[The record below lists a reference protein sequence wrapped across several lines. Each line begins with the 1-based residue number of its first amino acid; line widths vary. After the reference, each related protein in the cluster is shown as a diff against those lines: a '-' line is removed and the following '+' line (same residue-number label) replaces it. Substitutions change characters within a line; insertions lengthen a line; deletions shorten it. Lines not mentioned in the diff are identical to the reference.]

1 MATARRTAK
10 TSIFLMS
17 EKKNNN
23 NNFARAAQF
32 FCTFLGRCFSRL
44 QRKAII
50 KLPSLSITLAFSA

>member
-1 MATARRTAK
+1 MSTASRTAK

-17 EKKNNN
+17 EKNNNN

-50 KLPSLSITLAFSA
+50 KLPSLSITLAFFA